1 MKIVRM
7 NEANISAVKQIEDEC
22 FSNPWSFESLN
33 AELSKVGACFY
44 VAELNGEAAG
54 YIGFNM
60 VLDEGYIA
68 NIAVKEKFRRQGVGR
83 KLLQKV
89 IETAVKNNLSFVSLE
104 VRESNIPAIGLYK
117 EFGFTQ
123 QGIRKNYYRNPQEN
137 GLILTKFFIQ

>member
-7 NEANISAVKQIEDEC
+7 NEANIFAVKQIEDEC

-68 NIAVKEKFRRQGVGR
+68 NIAVKEKFRRKGVGR

>member
-7 NEANISAVKQIEDEC
+7 NENNIHSVKQIEDEC

-44 VAELNGEAAG
+44 VAEDDEEAMG

-68 NIAVKEKFRRQGVGR
+68 NLAVKEKYRRKGVANA
-83 KLLQKV
+83 LLQKV
-89 IETAVKNNLSFVSLE
+89 VDTAKENNLAFVSLE
-104 VRESNIPAIGLYK
+104 VREGNIPAINLYNK
-117 EFGFTQ
+117 FGFTK
-123 QGIRKNYYRNPQEN
+123 QGVRKNFYRNPTEN
-137 GLILTKFFIQ
+137 GLILTKFL